1 MASFQVQIIP
11 FSEASFH
18 CKSKVGCSFA
28 LLRSKGTTSARG
40 SWKLSSSYSLLPFLD
55 KEKQENEERE
65 EKALETKRLKEV
77 LMVQAGQ
84 RIRLER
90 ELVAFRQEGRQQN
103 EKLAELRE
111 EQRGRMGAK
120 NRQDYFCHVVSS
132 LIFLSLIP
140 IMTVCDL
147 IRFLLSRHELDT
159 DSASL

>member
-1 MASFQVQIIP
+1 M
-11 FSEASFH
+11 
-18 CKSKVGCSFA
+18 SKVGRSFT
-28 LLRSKGTTSARG
+28 LSRSKSIASARDR
-40 SWKLSSSYSLLPFLD
+40 WKLSSSYGLLPFLG
-55 KEKQENEERE
+55 KEKQEKEERE
-65 EKALETKRLKEV
+65 EKAQETERLKEALTV
-77 LMVQAGQ
+77 EAGQ

-90 ELVAFRQEGRQQN
+90 ELVAARQEGRQQN
-103 EKLAELRE
+103 EELAELRE

-132 LIFLSLIP
+132 LIRLSLIP